1 MHNVHKLCKKEPKM
15 MFLAIFLSFV
25 YWINFKLHISIVLI
39 DLDKWAVISPTLDPS
54 KLTKKPFRVIQRA
67 KDKVFGHFLEFGA
80 S

>member
-1 MHNVHKLCKKEPKM
+1 MHKLCKKEPKM

-39 DLDKWAVISPTLDPS
+39 DLDKWAVISPALDPS